1 MAKIKNAKF
10 ITSRADANNYAGFDM
25 PEIAVVGRSNV
36 GKSSFINML
45 ANNKKLAKTSSTPGR
60 TRLINFFEVN
70 ITGENNDE
78 QKFMLVDLPGY
89 GYAKAGH
96 SEQNRWKDMIEGY
109 LNKTTHLKSVI
120 LLLDIRHE
128 PSIKDLQMFDYLFK
142 CNIDTTVVATK
153 ADKIS
158 KSMAHK
164 NVMTIAAAL
173 KIGAGNIYVTSSET
187 KQGRELVIDRIWQF
201 VCEGKDESLGN

>member
-1 MAKIKNAKF
+1 MANIKSAKF
-10 ITSRADANNYAGFDM
+10 IKSESNANNYAGFSM

-60 TRLINFFEVN
+60 TRLINFFEFV
-70 ITGENNDE
+70 GAENNSV

-109 LNKTTHLKSVI
+109 LNITTNLKAII
-120 LLLDIRHE
+120 LLVDIRHE
-128 PSIKDLQMFDYLFK
+128 PSIKDLQMFDYLFR
-142 CNIDTTVVATK
+142 CNISTTIVATK
-153 ADKIS
+153 ADKLS
-158 KSMAHK
+158 KSQINK
-164 NVMTIAAAL
+164 NVVLIAKAF
-173 KIGAGNIYVTSSET
+173 KVGINNIYVTSAET
-187 KQGRELVIDRIWQF
+187 KQGKEQVVNRIWQF
-201 VCEGKDESLGN
+201 VQGGENENLGD

>member
-1 MAKIKNAKF
+1 MAKIKSAKF
-10 ITSRADANNYAGFDM
+10 IVSRADANSYAGFNM

-60 TRLINFFEVN
+60 TRLINFFEIVA
-70 ITGENNDE
+70 TAENNRE

-96 SEQNRWKDMIEGY
+96 AEQNRWKDMIEGY
-109 LNKTTHLKSVI
+109 FNKTTNLKSVI
-120 LLLDIRHE
+120 LLVDIRHT
-128 PSIKDLQMFDYLFK
+128 PSIKDLQMFDYLFR

-158 KSMAHK
+158 KSMVRK
-164 NVMTIAAAL
+164 NIMDIAAAF

-187 KQGRELVIDRIWQF
+187 RVGKEQIIDRIWQF
-201 VCEGKDESLGN
+201 ASGGNNESLGD

>member
-1 MAKIKNAKF
+1 MASIKSAKF
-10 ITSRADANNYAGFDM
+10 IKSEADAKSYASFCM

-60 TRLINFFEVN
+60 TRLINFFEFVGTNN
-70 ITGENNDE
+70 IDI

-89 GYAKAGH
+89 GYARASA

-109 LNKTTHLKSVI
+109 LNKTTNLKSII
-120 LLLDIRHE
+120 LLVDIRHE
-128 PSIKDLQMFDYLFK
+128 PSIKDLQMFDYLFR

-153 ADKIS
+153 HDKLS
-158 KSMAHK
+158 KSQVRK
-164 NVMTIAAAL
+164 NVVQIAKAF
-173 KIGAGNIYVTSSET
+173 KIGIDNIFVTSAET
-187 KQGRELVIDRIWQF
+187 KFGREQIINRIWQF
-201 VCEGKDESLGN
+201 AKGETNEDLGD